1 MFLLGVTLKEGVSDC
16 LEVRLQSLACAYT
29 QIPSQGRSCPIS
41 PQLLSCQECVL
52 FSEQKIKKIFALDM
66 QQGNLPPIKCCLLEG
81 FFPHI
86 PSHRNQLLFLAGMQ
100 RTFIRNNTSR
110 KQQMLAV
117 TFYRAPACK
126 TALKLLTWLMSLG
139 TLGVLLLSTQ
149 QQFHFKFSPVSNFC
163 GVLWWPQE
171 LPTWSLGCDEHFQ
184 LETTHAQ
191 PI

>member
-1 MFLLGVTLKEGVSDC
+1 MLTPRYPLKGEAAPY
-16 LEVRLQSLACAYT
+16 L
-29 QIPSQGRSCPIS
+29 PSYWVVQNASFFQNRKS
-41 PQLLSCQECVL
+41 
-52 FSEQKIKKIFALDM
+52 KKIFALDM